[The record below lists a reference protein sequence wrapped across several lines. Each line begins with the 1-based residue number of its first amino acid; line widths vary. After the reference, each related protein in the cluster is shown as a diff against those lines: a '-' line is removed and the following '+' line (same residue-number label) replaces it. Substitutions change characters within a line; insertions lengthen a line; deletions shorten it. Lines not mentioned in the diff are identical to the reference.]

1 MLHRLKIHRP
11 LVQDILFKIFDMREG
26 EGRRALWMWLYIF
39 CIISALMIVKP
50 MVNALFLSE
59 FGAERLPQVFI
70 LVAVMAAAISVFY
83 ANLLR
88 TSDMHM
94 LVTRTLYLSILFF
107 TIFWFF
113 LTFSWME
120 RWTLYILYIAVAIFA
135 VITSSQFWIMAN
147 VIFNAREAKR
157 LFGFIGSGAI
167 AGGIF
172 GGYLTN
178 FLAPL
183 LGSQNLIF
191 VFLLLLTACL
201 FIIGKLWNGRMEGMD
216 KKQARER
223 NGFFKKMENPLGII
237 LASRHLRLIA
247 ALVGISVLVGKLVEY
262 QYSAIASERIVDPD
276 QLTAFF
282 GFWLS
287 NLSIATLV
295 IQIFITPRIVGVF
308 GVGTSLFFLPAG
320 IFIGAVAVFVFPELW
335 AAVLIKLF
343 DGSLKNSLNK
353 SGMELLALPI
363 ASDIKAQAKSFID
376 VFVDSFA
383 TGISGILL
391 LILTG
396 VVNASTRQVS
406 FLNLVFI
413 AIWIYLITLARKEYV
428 LLFRLKIE
436 PRGHAAPAKI
446 DLSNESIL
454 GGITKVMNEGTEKQI
469 LQTLRII
476 RRLHDPRLLPALR
489 QLLSSPSALVL
500 LEVLRHLHG
509 YQAENYSEDVELLLR
524 HENLDVRAEAMTYLT
539 EHAADTRQVIISR
552 YLEHPDY
559 RIRSAALLSAA
570 RYSREKGVASDIIQI
585 KQRVQLELVNVQNA
599 ANLQEIITLKRCCA
613 RAIGEARLV
622 ELYPFL
628 HYLLQDTEKEVIAS
642 AIIGAGLTKEKE
654 FGPVLIILL
663 RDSELWTFSQTALAS
678 FGAEIVDLLS
688 SHLKNPY
695 VERQARLNI
704 PKVLASIE
712 LQYSVDVLMNNLDTA
727 DRGIRNQIISA
738 LYQLRQRAPQ
748 LRYSDPDIIHLILKE
763 ANDYLGTLAFLY
775 TQMKSEN
782 NTVADAEKNELLRE
796 SREKLTK
803 TLEQRLDRQL
813 ERIFHLLGL
822 RYPPSDIETAYA
834 GIRSTD
840 AELRLNTL
848 EFLDNLLDMDL
859 KKVVIPLAETTVVED
874 VIRKTLQRFGYN
886 VTDEVESMSSLLES
900 DNVTLKLQALSLIEH
915 QGDNRYLPL
924 IVKALNDPN
933 PEIQQRVQV
942 LMKKFGL

>member
-1 MLHRLKIHRP
+1 
-11 LVQDILFKIFDMREG
+11 
-26 EGRRALWMWLYIF
+26 
-39 CIISALMIVKP
+39 
-50 MVNALFLSE
+50 MV
-59 FGAERLPQVFI
+59 
-70 LVAVMAAAISVFY
+70 
-83 ANLLR
+83 
-88 TSDMHM
+88 
-94 LVTRTLYLSILFF
+94 
-107 TIFWFF
+107 
-113 LTFSWME
+113 
-120 RWTLYILYIAVAIFA
+120 
-135 VITSSQFWIMAN
+135 
-147 VIFNAREAKR
+147 
-157 LFGFIGSGAI
+157 
-167 AGGIF
+167 
-172 GGYLTN
+172 
-178 FLAPL
+178 
-183 LGSQNLIF
+183 
-191 VFLLLLTACL
+191 C
-201 FIIGKLWNGRMEGMD
+201 
-216 KKQARER
+216 
-223 NGFFKKMENPLGII
+223 
-237 LASRHLRLIA
+237 
-247 ALVGISVLVGKLVEY
+247 
-262 QYSAIASERIVDPD
+262 
-276 QLTAFF
+276 
-282 GFWLS
+282 
-287 NLSIATLV
+287 
-295 IQIFITPRIVGVF
+295 
-308 GVGTSLFFLPAG
+308 
-320 IFIGAVAVFVFPELW
+320 
-335 AAVLIKLF
+335 
-343 DGSLKNSLNK
+343 
-353 SGMELLALPI
+353 
-363 ASDIKAQAKSFID
+363 
-376 VFVDSFA
+376 
-383 TGISGILL
+383 
-391 LILTG
+391 
-396 VVNASTRQVS
+396 
-406 FLNLVFI
+406 
-413 AIWIYLITLARKEYV
+413 
-428 LLFRLKIE
+428 
-436 PRGHAAPAKI
+436 
-446 DLSNESIL
+446 
-454 GGITKVMNEGTEKQI
+454 
-469 LQTLRII
+469 
-476 RRLHDPRLLPALR
+476 
-489 QLLSSPSALVL
+489 
-500 LEVLRHLHG
+500 
-509 YQAENYSEDVELLLR
+509 
-524 HENLDVRAEAMTYLT
+524 
-539 EHAADTRQVIISR
+539 
-552 YLEHPDY
+552 
-559 RIRSAALLSAA
+559 
-570 RYSREKGVASDIIQI
+570 
-585 KQRVQLELVNVQNA
+585 
-599 ANLQEIITLKRCCA
+599 
-613 RAIGEARLV
+613 
-622 ELYPFL
+622 
-628 HYLLQDTEKEVIAS
+628 
-642 AIIGAGLTKEKE
+642 LTKEKE